1 MMTMMVIIL
10 LRQLC
15 SLPLDIPLDGLRQL
29 EEIISLVPCDKLL
42 HIMMSRQDMDIQI
55 VAVHTITV
63 IQVDP
68 MIPDIAGWATIMTTM
83 TLIII
88 MRTHEVVM
96 VAVEEGDLM
105 FE

>member
-10 LRQLC
+10 LPQLYF
-15 SLPLDIPLDGLRQL
+15 LRLDIPLDGLRQL

-68 MIPDIAGWATIMTTM
+68 MILDIAAVAIIMTTT
-83 TLIII
+83 TLIIT

-96 VAVEEGDLM
+96 AAVEAGDLM